1 MNNETVS
8 PTEFARTYNISRQT
22 VLRWCAQA
30 VKRGETWAWK
40 AGGRWRIDAERALIA
55 ISRLPVRVRGNRRA
69 VKRVKRIVWNAGSA
83 DAAATR

>member
-8 PTEFARTYNISRQT
+8 PTEFAQAYNISRQT

-30 VKRGETWAWK
+30 EQRGETWTWK
-40 AGGRWRIDAERALIA
+40 VGGRWRIDARRALIA
-55 ISRLPVRVRGNRRA
+55 ISQLPVRVRGNRRA
-69 VKRVKRIVWNAGSA
+69 VKRVKRMVRNAGSA